1 MCTNKLALLENS
13 FSNIE
18 SMACIPGNQPV
29 IAGSAQ
35 PCAARIFKLQYSCQ
49 KSGPK
54 TRVLKVRMDTYVM

>member
-1 MCTNKLALLENS
+1 MGTNELALMENS

-18 SMACIPGNQPV
+18 SMTRIPGNQSV
-29 IAGSAQ
+29 IARGAQ

-54 TRVLKVRMDTYVM
+54 T